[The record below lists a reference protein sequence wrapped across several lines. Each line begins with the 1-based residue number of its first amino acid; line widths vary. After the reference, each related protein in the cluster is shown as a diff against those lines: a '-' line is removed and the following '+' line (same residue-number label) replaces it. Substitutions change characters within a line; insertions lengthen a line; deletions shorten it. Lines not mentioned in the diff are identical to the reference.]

1 MVFFSK
7 AALLPALAAA
17 LGCAAQAPSSPKSP
31 EPAPAQRQDPADPR
45 AAVPT
50 WVYQSPLSRYQAFTE
65 AQVAPWRETNEQ
77 VRQRGGW
84 RAYAREAQAPASAAS
99 APPLAASAPPL
110 AASAPSPAGVA
121 KPPMPGHSGHEMK

>member
-1 MVFFSK
+1 MVYFSK

-31 EPAPAQRQDPADPR
+31 EPALAQRQDPADPR

-99 APPLAASAPPL
+99 APPATASAPP
-110 AASAPSPAGVA
+110 AMASAPPPAGVA

>member
-1 MVFFSK
+1 MVCFSK
-7 AALLPALAAA
+7 AALLPALAVA

-31 EPAPAQRQDPADPR
+31 EPAPAPAQRQDPADPR

-84 RAYAREAQAPASAAS
+84 RVYAREAQAPASAAS
-99 APPLAASAPPL
+99 APPAAAST
-110 AASAPSPAGVA
+110 SSPAGVA

>member
-1 MVFFSK
+1 MVCFSK

-31 EPAPAQRQDPADPR
+31 EPAPVPAQRQDPADPH

-84 RAYAREAQAPASAAS
+84 RAYAREAQAPASS
-99 APPLAASAPPL
+99 
-110 AASAPSPAGVA
+110 ASAPSPAGVA

>member
-1 MVFFSK
+1 MVYFSK

-31 EPAPAQRQDPADPR
+31 EPALAQRQDPADPR

-65 AQVAPWRETNEQ
+65 AQVAPWRDTNEQ

-84 RAYAREAQAPASAAS
+84 RAYAREAQAPESAAS
-99 APPLAASAPPL
+99 APPLATSTPPP
-110 AASAPSPAGVA
+110 AASTPSPAGVA